1 VLGSVDAHHTGT
13 ASGLN
18 SAVSRS
24 GGLIVTALL
33 GTVLSRQGAALIQ
46 GYHEATM
53 VGAGLALAAG
63 VCAFLTLSGNGA
75 TTKSN

>member
-1 VLGSVDAHHTGT
+1 
-13 ASGLN
+13 
-18 SAVSRS
+18 
-24 GGLIVTALL
+24 VTALL

-63 VCAFLTLSGNGA
+63 LCAFLTLSGKRGNDEVQLSRAGCCPGA
-75 TTKSN
+75 R